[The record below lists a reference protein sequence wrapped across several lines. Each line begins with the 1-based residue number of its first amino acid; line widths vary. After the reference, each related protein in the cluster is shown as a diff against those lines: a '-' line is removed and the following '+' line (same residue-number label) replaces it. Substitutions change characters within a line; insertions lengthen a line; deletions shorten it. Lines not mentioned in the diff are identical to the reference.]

1 MKKSVAVILFLT
13 GLVAF
18 TQADQTVKVGSADTA
33 NPNVF
38 DPAAIMAM
46 PGEKITF
53 VWTAGKH
60 SVIESDDAKSCVKSA
75 KADAFTS
82 GGAFVT
88 DPKAPKMLD
97 MTAPKAGKAW
107 VFCGVPGHC
116 VPGTGGMVATITV
129 MEGGAPP
136 AGGANSTAGMPG
148 MPGGTP
154 TDAAGAAPSAK
165 STGARTY
172 SSFAAGVVLSSMC
185 MAAAYVL

>member
-18 TQADQTVKVGSADTA
+18 TQADQTVKVGSADAA

-53 VWTAGKH
+53 MWANGKH
-60 SVIESDDAKSCVKSA
+60 SVIESDDPKSCVKSA

-82 GGAFVT
+82 GGPIVT
-88 DPKAPKMLD
+88 DPKAPKMLE
-97 MTAPKAGKAW
+97 MIAPKAGKTW
-107 VFCGVPGHC
+107 VYCGVAGHC
-116 VPGTGGMVATITV
+116 TPGTGGMVASITV

-136 AGGANSTAGMPG
+136 AGGANSTAGMP
-148 MPGGTP
+148 GTP